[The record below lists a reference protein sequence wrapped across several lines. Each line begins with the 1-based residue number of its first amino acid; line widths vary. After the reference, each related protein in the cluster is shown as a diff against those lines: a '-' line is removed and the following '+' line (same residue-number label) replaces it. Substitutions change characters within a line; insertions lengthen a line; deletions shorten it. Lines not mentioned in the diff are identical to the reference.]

1 MVHLGN
7 DTVTSNR
14 KKLLITLFMIYA
26 AKVTTVPTGQGIR
39 ETDKG
44 ANRETNT
51 PNDAKPTLGR

>member
-1 MVHLGN
+1 
-7 DTVTSNR
+7 
-14 KKLLITLFMIYA
+14 MIYA

-44 ANRETNT
+44 AKRETNT